1 MDELQEEGY
10 TDIELHIYSETEKRP
25 EKYVRNHTNYS
36 AEELPEVMN
45 TFDVLVVP
53 SLWKETYGLVVPEAI
68 SYGVPVIVSEN
79 VGAKDI
85 LEKHPQTGFLYDGS
99 KDGLKQIIT
108 EIYRK
113 RDVLVEA
120 NRAILSM
127 DYDLSYDKHLENMLT
142 LYRSILNS

>member
-1 MDELQEEGY
+1 
-10 TDIELHIYSETEKRP
+10 
-25 EKYVRNHTNYS
+25 
-36 AEELPEVMN
+36 MN

-108 EIYRK
+108 EIYK
-113 RDVLVEA
+113 GRDVLTEA